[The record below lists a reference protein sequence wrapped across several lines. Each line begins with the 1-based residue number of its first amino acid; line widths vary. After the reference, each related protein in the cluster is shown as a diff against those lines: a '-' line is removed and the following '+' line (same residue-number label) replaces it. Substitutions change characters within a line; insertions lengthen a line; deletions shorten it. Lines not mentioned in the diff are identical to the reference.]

1 MGRYGR
7 NAPKQDGQFW
17 QSAKANSD
25 YWTRYYNRLVELA
38 VSMFDWKNLPDTVDP
53 RFMELA
59 LFTDG
64 MAVFFKD
71 EVMGYLC
78 LRTMIGGNWN
88 VYQIPNERTAYA
100 SNGYQNM
107 LTQDNSVIV
116 WNNFLHTN
124 SMLDAQVYA
133 NRLWNIDRTIDVNV
147 NAQKTPIL
155 IQCEESERLSLKNVY
170 MKYDGNQPVIY
181 ADKSLDP
188 KGLSVLQTGAPY
200 IGDQLSDL
208 KNRIWN
214 EALTFLG
221 ISNVSY
227 QKKERMITDE
237 MVRSQGGTIASRY
250 SRLEMRR
257 QACNQI
263 NEMFGLNIWC
273 DYREDFR
280 EIDDELMIENPTDGE
295 GNHVLAVDTRS
306 TTKDYTE
313 GMHNPKTPEAKTL
326 GTGKEGK

>member
-1 MGRYGR
+1 MGKRRTREPREGR
-7 NAPKQDGQFW
+7 QFW
-17 QSAKANSD
+17 ESAKANSD
-25 YWTRYYNRLVELA
+25 YWTRYYNRLVELS
-38 VSMFDWKNLPDTVDP
+38 VSMFDWQNLPDTIDA
-53 RFMELA
+53 RFLELA

-71 EVMGYLC
+71 EALGYLC
-78 LRTMIGGNWN
+78 LRTMIGGNWD

-107 LTQDNSVIV
+107 LDRDNSVII

-133 NRLWNIDRTIDVNV
+133 NRLWNIDRTIDINV

-155 IQCEESERLSLKNVY
+155 IQCQESERLTLKNVY
-170 MKYDGNQPVIY
+170 MKYDGNEPVIY

-200 IGDQLSDL
+200 ICDELYDL

-257 QACNQI
+257 KACTEI
-263 NEMFGLNIWC
+263 NKMFGLNIKC
-273 DYREDFR
+273 DFREDFR
-280 EIDDELMIENPTDGE
+280 EIDDELMIQNETGDAE
-295 GNHVLAVDTRS
+295 NHVLAVDTRS
-306 TTKDYTE
+306 TTKNYQE
-313 GMHNPKTPEAKTL
+313 GLHPVTAN
-326 GTGKEGK
+326 

>member
-1 MGRYGR
+1 MKRNGR
-7 NAPKQDGQFW
+7 PKSDGQFW

-25 YWTRYYNRLVELA
+25 YWTRYYNRLVELS
-38 VSMFDWKNLPDTVDP
+38 VSMFDWQNLPDTVDA

-71 EVMGYLC
+71 ETLGYLC

-107 LTQDNSVIV
+107 LNQDNSVII
-116 WNNFLHTN
+116 WNNYLHTN
-124 SMLDAQVYA
+124 SQLDAQVYA
-133 NRLWNIDRTIDVNV
+133 NRLWDIDRTIDINV

-155 IQCEESERLSLKNVY
+155 IQCEESERLTLKNVY
-170 MKYDGNQPVIY
+170 MKYDGNEPVIY
-181 ADKSLDP
+181 SDKSLDP
-188 KGLSVLQTGAPY
+188 KGIRVLQTGAPY
-200 IGDQLSDL
+200 ISDQLYDL

-214 EALTFLG
+214 EALTMLG

-257 QACNQI
+257 QACAEI
-263 NEMFGLNIWC
+263 NRMFDLNIKC
-273 DYREDFR
+273 DFREDFR
-280 EIDDELMIENPTDGE
+280 EIDGELMIQSESGDAE
-295 GNHVLAVDTRS
+295 NHVLAVDTRS
-306 TTKDYTE
+306 TTKNYQE
-313 GMHNPKTPEAKTL
+313 GMHSRTAN
-326 GTGKEGK
+326 